1 MVHITCNW
9 CVFYLTLCALIKQYL
24 SFFWHQVNGDFSPWV
39 IHVRVGH
46 FVIRNA
52 QADKVNTTHLI
63 FCWQDSSWGLFFMVM
78 LSLKCLVAG

>member
-1 MVHITCNW
+1 MVHIRCNW

-78 LSLKCLVAG
+78 